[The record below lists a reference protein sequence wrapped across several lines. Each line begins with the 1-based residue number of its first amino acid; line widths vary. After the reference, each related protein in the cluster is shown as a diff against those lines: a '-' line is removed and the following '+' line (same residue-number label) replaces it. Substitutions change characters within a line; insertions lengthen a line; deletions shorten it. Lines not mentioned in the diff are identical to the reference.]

1 MVYNLTSGT
10 SRCSVVLFAVKFGFP
25 QPWAPRWTKAC
36 HRQNDAF
43 ELCDEIGLETL
54 EVPTKRRVREAPQAD
69 GGVGGVS

>member
-10 SRCSVVLFAVKFGFP
+10 SALQRCSLRRQIWLSAAVGSP
-25 QPWAPRWTKAC
+25 VDQSC

-54 EVPTKRRVREAPQAD
+54 DVPTKRRVREAPQAD